1 MEKTLQD
8 FYFKTY
14 VYDNVTN
21 YGTRNLQE
29 VIPENVEELQEIVSI
44 AIRDKSRVYPVSTG
58 FNWGMGSKIPVDRKS
73 IVINLSKLNKIVEY
87 DEVNGVV
94 VLEPG
99 VTQEQLSNFL
109 KEKKSPF
116 YLDVTGSSK
125 ETSVVGNTLE
135 RGISYN
141 SLRVESVMG
150 LEVLTGKGDII
161 KTGNWRLENSK
172 TKHSYK
178 YGVGADLT
186 GIFFQSNFGIVTKMA
201 FKLKRFQEAYYSVQL
216 KFKSVE
222 DISDSLEAYA
232 ELFEEG
238 TINSIFHIANT
249 ERAQG
254 AVVPFMR
261 KVLKENDCAHDEERA
276 KRLFMKVINSPW
288 VASGIICG
296 NRDEAKYK
304 VKRLKRKLKK
314 YAKVEIMDVKFIER
328 VFKILSPFKKLG
340 LYNVL
345 LGTKP
350 FRFLYFGE
358 ATNAALGSVL
368 NHDTFLK
375 HEKLAE
381 MVDGAEK
388 GFSYCLPITDLSKDS
403 CLEMV
408 DIVNSTA
415 KEFSLDPSITL
426 NPLLPNVL
434 EAVVSVEY
442 PRDNSQKAR
451 ECIRV
456 MQERLNAKGH
466 YSYRTNIKDM
476 DLYFPDKT
484 YTDYLKEVKKAFDPD
499 SLISPGRYL
508 PEA

>member
-14 VYDNVTN
+14 VYENVTN
-21 YGTRNLQE
+21 YGTKNLQE
-29 VIPENVEELQEIVSI
+29 VIPEDLEELQEIVQI
-44 AIRDKSRVYPVSTG
+44 AIRDNTRIYPVSTG

-73 IVINLSKLNKIVEY
+73 IVINLSKLNKILEY
-87 DEVNGVV
+87 DEKNGVV

-99 VTQEQLSNFL
+99 VTQEQLSDFL
-109 KEKKSPF
+109 KEKGSPF

-150 LEVLTGKGDII
+150 LEVLTGKGDFL
-161 KTGNWRLENSK
+161 KTGNWRLENTK

-178 YGVGADLT
+178 FGVGADLT
-186 GIFFQSNFGIVTKMA
+186 GLFFQSNFGIVTKMA

-216 KFKSVE
+216 KFKSLE
-222 DISDSLEAYA
+222 DVSNCLDVYS

-261 KVLKENDCAHDEERA
+261 KVLKENGCDHGEERA
-276 KRLFMKVINSPW
+276 KDLFMKVINSPW

-296 NRDEAKYK
+296 NNDEAKYK
-304 VKRLKRKLKK
+304 VKRLKRKLKR
-314 YAKVEIMDVKFIER
+314 YAKIEIMNVKFIER

-340 LYNVL
+340 IYNVL

-388 GFSYCLPITDLSKDS
+388 GFSYCLPITDLSKQS

-408 DIVNSTA
+408 EIIKTTA
-415 KEFSLDPSITL
+415 KEYSLDPSITL
-426 NPLLPNVL
+426 NPLLANVL

-442 PRDNSQKAR
+442 PREDSKKAR
-451 ECIRV
+451 ECVRL
-456 MQERLNAKGH
+456 MQERLNREGH

-476 DLYFPDKT
+476 DLYFSDKN
-484 YTDYLKEVKKAFDPD
+484 YLNYLREVKKAFDPNG
-499 SLISPGRYL
+499 LISPGRYL
-508 PEA
+508 PER